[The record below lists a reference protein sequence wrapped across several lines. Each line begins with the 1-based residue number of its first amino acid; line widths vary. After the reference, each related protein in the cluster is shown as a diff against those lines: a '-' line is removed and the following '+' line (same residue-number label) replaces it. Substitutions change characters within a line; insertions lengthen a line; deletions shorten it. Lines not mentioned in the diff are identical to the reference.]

1 MISHLLKRAKEIE
14 PQGLHSLQVRAI
26 EDYRDAL
33 MDVRDEI
40 SECRDPNGSFVYQ
53 GVS

>member
-1 MISHLLKRAKEIE
+1 MNSHLLKQAKEIE
-14 PQGLHSLQVRAI
+14 PIGTHSLQVRAI
-26 EDYRDAL
+26 EDYREAL

-40 SECRDPNGSFVYQ
+40 SDFRDPNCNFVCL